1 MRPTRLALLATLL
14 LTSVAGAAV
23 TTRSDPGFIYGGHN
37 SPFTTGGVS
46 CPGTSVPS
54 LPFSQA
60 GNNCTSGATNTISN
74 YGGPCAVSLP
84 FPYPGPED
92 IFQIVL
98 GAGNSVGFSLAL
110 GGSTGDLAIFLIGTC
125 GDGTSCVANSQDA
138 IGPGVG
144 PELIAAATYPAGD
157 YYLYIDSYY
166 AVGQGGNCGTYTLD
180 ITGTLP
186 VELLEFQVN

>member
-1 MRPTRLALLATLL
+1 MRPTRLAVLATLL

-37 SPFTTGGVS
+37 GPFTTEGVS
-46 CPGTSVPS
+46 CPGSPVAS

-60 GNNCTSGATNTISN
+60 GNTCTSGGTNTLTS
-74 YGGPCAVSLP
+74 YTGTCTLP

-92 IFQIVL
+92 IYQLVL
-98 GAGNSVGFSLAL
+98 GAANSVGFSMAL
-110 GGSTGDLAIFLIGTC
+110 GGSAGDLALFLIGTC
-125 GDGTSCVANSQDA
+125 GDGTSCVANSSDL

-144 PELIAAATYPAGD
+144 PEVIAAASYAAGD

-166 AVGQGGNCGTYTLD
+166 AAGQGGECGTYTLD

-186 VELLEFQVN
+186 VELLEFRVN